1 MSSSDVTR
9 EGVQGVRPDHE
20 AQFSGPPQFGGDR
33 GQAPRVARGEPEFTS
48 YYGKPILNQ
57 VVWEPRDIATYL
69 FTGGLAG
76 ASSSLAAGA
85 QLTGRPGLARPLKVG
100 AVAAIGLSFYGLI
113 HDLGRPE
120 RFVNML
126 RTFKLSSPMSVG
138 TWILSVYAPL
148 AGIAA
153 ASDLSGRAPRAGLAT
168 TLGAGIVGP
177 AVASYTAALIANTAV
192 PVWHDAHRELPY
204 VFVGSAASAAAGLA
218 LATSPVSQAGPARRL
233 AVIGVVAE
241 LQRLAADGAAPR
253 RARRRAA
260 RSRSRR
266 PADQG
271 EQGTQLR
278 RRSHRSSR
286 GQTKPRRRCGRW
298 DRVAGRFGVHPVWP
312 VRGRSRIVC
321 RPEVHRDP
329 AAPTARRSRGRSGT
343 LTRVSLVL
351 RSARRARASRQAS
364 TVMRT

>member
-33 GQAPRVARGEPEFTS
+33 GQPPRVARGEPEFTS
-48 YYGKPILNQ
+48 YYGKPILSQ

-85 QLTGRPGLARPLKVG
+85 QLTSRPGLARPLKVG
-100 AVAAIGLSFYGLI
+100 AVAAMGLSFYGLI

-233 AVIGVVAE
+233 AVIGVIAE
-241 LQRLAADGAAPR
+241 L
-253 RARRRAA
+253 
-260 RSRSRR
+260 S
-266 PADQG
+266 
-271 EQGTQLR
+271 
-278 RRSHRSSR
+278 
-286 GQTKPRRRCGRW
+286 
-298 DRVAGRFGVHPVWP
+298 
-312 VRGRSRIVC
+312 
-321 RPEVHRDP
+321 
-329 AAPTARRSRGRSGT
+329 
-343 LTRVSLVL
+343 
-351 RSARRARASRQAS
+351 ASRQMEQRLGELVGEPLDQGRAGRLIKAS
-364 TVMRT
+364 KALSCAGALTAALAARQSRGAAVAAGTALLAASACTRFGLFEAGRASSADPKYTVIPQRQRRDARADAAAR